1 MPAALSEPLTRSV
14 EDYLKGI
21 YRLTRNGGAAGTTE
35 LAQLLV
41 LAPPSVSGMVKR
53 LAEQGLVRHTPYRGV
68 ELTRSGRRIALR
80 MVRRHRLVETYLVEF
95 LGYDW
100 DDVHEE
106 AERLEHAVS
115 DRLIERMAEALGNP
129 RVDPHGDPIPTA
141 AGEVDELVFP
151 PLTEF
156 AAGSRVRIRRVLAS
170 DPEHLRYLAGHGLK
184 PGVAVLV
191 EDRQPFRGPLTLR
204 VSGKRRVI
212 GHEMAL
218 RLLCSA
224 ESAGDA

>member
-1 MPAALSEPLTRSV
+1 
-14 EDYLKGI
+14 
-21 YRLTRNGGAAGTTE
+21 
-35 LAQLLV
+35 
-41 LAPPSVSGMVKR
+41 MVKR
-53 LAEQGLVRHTPYRGV
+53 LAEQGLVRHMPYRGV
-68 ELTRSGRRIALR
+68 ELTRAGRRIALR
-80 MVRRHRLVETYLVEF
+80 MVRRHRLVETYLVAF

-100 DDVHEE
+100 DDVHDE

-141 AGEVDELVFP
+141 AGEIDELVFP
-151 PLTEF
+151 PLAEC
-156 AAGSRVRIRRVLAS
+156 AAGSRVRIRRVLTS

-184 PGVAVLV
+184 PGVRVQV

-204 VSGKRRVI
+204 VAGKRRVI

-224 ESAGDA
+224 EGGTGA

>member
-1 MPAALSEPLTRSV
+1 MSAALSEPLTRSG
-14 EDYLKGI
+14 EDYLKAI
-21 YRLTRNGGAAGTTE
+21 YRLTRRGGAAGTTE
-35 LAQLLV
+35 LAQLLE
-41 LAPPSVSGMVKR
+41 LSPPSVSGMVKR
-53 LAEQGLVRHTPYRGV
+53 LAEQGLVRHTPYKGV
-68 ELTRSGRRIALR
+68 ELTRVGRRAALR

-100 DDVHEE
+100 DDVHDE

-115 DRLIERMAEALGNP
+115 DRLIERMAGALGNP

-141 AGEVDELVFP
+141 GGEIEELVFP

-156 AAGSRVRIRRVLAS
+156 AAGSRVEIRRVLAS
-170 DPEHLRYLAGHGLK
+170 DPEHLRYLAGNGLK
-184 PGVAVLV
+184 PGVRLLV

-204 VSGKRRVI
+204 VAGKRRVI

-218 RLLCSA
+218 RLLCRV
-224 ESAGDA
+224 EDQAGA